1 MNRVRLRKADRK
13 FIKEAL
19 EWCLQNSVD
28 DEEFMHLNEEEKI
41 QFARDIVTYERLIR
55 KFGR

>member
-1 MNRVRLRKADRK
+1 VRLRKADRK